1 MHIVV
6 PGQRNLMDYSLESLP
21 LEPVQNELRYKIVEI
36 MGKDV
41 ILNEFTSFI
50 FRIGL
55 RPID

>member
-1 MHIVV
+1 
-6 PGQRNLMDYSLESLP
+6 MDYSLESLP